1 MPGSDKG
8 GGEYSPIRSGIG
20 WEEHGLGGPGFVFK
34 AAAGRLSYAAA
45 VSGLVENH
53 VSYNISQLEL
63 GDYTRPG
70 LGELR
75 RQRLEKFRRPI
86 LDDFSRPDLDH
97 FSRPNSGVYQLPT
110 AAV

>member
-1 MPGSDKG
+1 MEVDVIDRPMRPGA
-8 GGEYSPIRSGIG
+8 GGERD
-20 WEEHGLGGPGFVFK
+20 GPGDQASVPE
-34 AAAGRLSYAAA
+34 ATAGRLSYAAA